1 MNTPHN
7 DVILDQF
14 TRQAAPFAN
23 AAPIRND
30 DLLRRIVELAEAQ
43 ADDRVLDIACGPG
56 LVACAFAHVV
66 QQATGIDL
74 TPAMLEQAGRLQEQQ
89 ALHNVT
95 WTLGDVTSLPYRDRQ
110 FSIVTSRFAFHHL
123 PEPRAA
129 LKEMLRV
136 CQPGG
141 RIVVADSAPAVLKA
155 GAFNGMERL
164 RDPSHTRA
172 LPPEELRGL
181 FAQEGVAP
189 RIEMYRLPGDL
200 EDLLARS
207 FPGPGDAD
215 RIRKIFEASLQD
227 DPLDMA
233 TRRENGRIAYAF
245 PIAIVS
251 AVVGSS

>member
-1 MNTPHN
+1 MKTPHN

-14 TRQAAPFAN
+14 TRQAAPFAK

-30 DLLRRIVELAEAQ
+30 DLLRRIVELAEAR
-43 ADDRVLDIACGPG
+43 ADDRALDIACGPG
-56 LVACAFAHVV
+56 LLACAFAHVV
-66 QQATGIDL
+66 KHATGIDL
-74 TPAMLEQAGRLQEQQ
+74 TPAMLEQARELQQRQ
-89 ALHNVT
+89 AVTNVT
-95 WTLGDVTSLPYRDRQ
+95 WTLGDVTGLPYRDRQ

-123 PEPRAA
+123 PEPQAA
-129 LKEMLRV
+129 LKEMVRV

-141 RIVVADSAPAVLKA
+141 RIVVADSSPAAPKA

-172 LPPEELRGL
+172 LPPEELREL
-181 FAQEGVAP
+181 FAQEGLSP
-189 RIEMYRLPGDL
+189 RVEMYCLAGDL

-207 FPGPGDAD
+207 FPESGDAD
-215 RIRKIFEASLQD
+215 RIRQIFEASLQD
-227 DPLDMA
+227 DALDMC
-233 TRRENGRIAYAF
+233 TRRENGKIVYAF